1 VFEALLPNS
10 GARPSFPAPL
20 SAEVAREPWQIQAYF
35 RLRRQIFALEQGL
48 FEGSDRDLLDDSAT
62 PIVAQTQI
70 AGMPDRVVGVV
81 RIYSEGDG
89 VWFGGRLGVDPSF
102 RRVGAIGT
110 ALITEAVSTAHA
122 WGARQFF
129 ATVQERN
136 VRYFCRHHFQPLR
149 EIEVCGRPHRLMSAE
164 LAAYPAT
171 LSSQFGRRP
180 TPVAEPWQRSV
191 A

>member
-1 VFEALLPNS
+1 VFDALLPNP
-10 GARPSFPAPL
+10 GARPFFPAPL
-20 SAEVAREPWQIQAYF
+20 GAEVAREPWQVQAYF

-48 FEGSDRDLLDDSAT
+48 FEGSDRDGLDDSAT

-81 RIYSEGDG
+81 RIYAENEG

-102 RRVGAIGT
+102 RRAGAIGS

-122 WGARQFF
+122 WGARKFF

-164 LAAYPAT
+164 LSAYPET
-171 LSSQFGRRP
+171 LSSQYGRRP
-180 TPVAEPWQRSV
+180 TISSEPWQRRV

>member
-1 VFEALLPNS
+1 VFDALLPNP
-10 GARPSFPAPL
+10 GVRPVFPAPPL
-20 SAEVAREPWQIQAYF
+20 SAEVARESWQIAAYF
-35 RLRRQIFALEQGL
+35 RLRREIFALEQGL
-48 FEGSDRDLLDDSAT
+48 FGETDRDAHDDVAT

-81 RIYSEGDG
+81 RIYPERDG

-122 WGARQFF
+122 FGARQFF

-136 VRYFCRHHFQPLR
+136 VRYFCRHHFEPLR
-149 EIEVCGRPHRLMSAE
+149 ELDVCGRPHRLMAAA
-164 LAAYPAT
+164 LDAYPPA
-171 LSSQFGRRP
+171 LSSQ
-180 TPVAEPWQRSV
+180 WQRRV